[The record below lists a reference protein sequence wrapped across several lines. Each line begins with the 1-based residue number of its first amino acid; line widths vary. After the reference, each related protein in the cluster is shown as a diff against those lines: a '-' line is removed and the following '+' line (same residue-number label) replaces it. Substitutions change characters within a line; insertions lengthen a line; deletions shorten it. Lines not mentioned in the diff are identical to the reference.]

1 MGLAPRG
8 EVVDMP
14 FAALTYDIKSG
25 YEDQVAEV
33 FQNFRRPPSADV
45 RGDGDEVAARILA
58 TAVFI
63 RDSLLVRFIE
73 YEGDLDAVARHM
85 AAMPGVQEVERKLKP
100 FLSKPRDTG
109 TPEGFVATF
118 QRSLLRSVAQQAVPR
133 AGRPA
138 ASSAAPPG

>member
-1 MGLAPRG
+1 
-8 EVVDMP
+8 MP

-25 YEDQVAEV
+25 CEDQVAEV

-45 RGDGDEVAARILA
+45 PGNGGAVAARILA

-109 TPEGFVATF
+109 TEDGFVATF
-118 QRSLLRSVAQQAVPR
+118 RRSLLRSVAQQAVPR
-133 AGRPA
+133 STPSG
-138 ASSAAPPG
+138 

>member
-1 MGLAPRG
+1 
-8 EVVDMP
+8 MP
-14 FAALTYDIKSG
+14 FAALTYDIQSG

-45 RGDGDEVAARILA
+45 RDDGGEVAARILA

-63 RDSLLVRFIE
+63 RDGLLVRFIE

-109 TPEGFVATF
+109 TVDGFVATF

-133 AGRPA
+133 VGGQPAPPA
-138 ASSAAPPG
+138 ARAG